1 MVSDETYE
9 ICLPVLQDATLE
21 DEDKTDRLEE
31 LLKEKTTLTG
41 QALENAILDA
51 LWRFREGGGTSASPP
66 SIRQTILRRPSPAPW
81 RGSGT
86 PLSGSPRLG
95 VSPLAPPG
103 FVPTPFGRTKSST
116 ASPFGSPRPSPRLA
130 FAAPVPHSPNLN
142 AYQFAINDTPSQ
154 EVFGDLQ
161 SDNVDWLVSDDAV
174 SVTSSIG
181 GGSGLNVAA
190 PEFVS
195 TRQENDMSPY
205 DMLRTILGP
214 TKSDEEIGAALAM
227 HGYDLGATVQAIME
241 TQMQDNLSL
250 AAQAEEARVVIGRS
264 MTPDQRPSTPADQQK
279 TGVICKFF
287 LSTGQCLRADCRF
300 SHDLSSH
307 ICKYW
312 VAGNCL
318 AANTCIFSHDP
329 AHLVNRLQVD
339 GSSTP
344 PTQHATVN
352 LQDYSSFPA
361 LQPGTPEQ
369 LPIFAAAAN
378 YPAVGVTP
386 PPGFKGHHGFS
397 GDRPRSRPGS
407 RHQQKEVTQAAPSP
421 DDADAFPSLG
431 AALIK
436 QGKKHH
442 GKRGGHGHNHKE
454 NFTPSTLADI
464 VKMSPSPTPSQQS
477 RKMAR
482 NGSSTSIR
490 NGENSAAAQA
500 IQQPQH
506 IPWLATGERANK
518 AYLKARQEA
527 IKHGGLRNKFLQS
540 AAQAWNRNDA
550 RAAKALSLR
559 GQSENELMRKA
570 HREAA
575 QQLYEERNKDRAS
588 FPEIYVDLH
597 GLHPEEAVEYLEG
610 VLMENVSETRPIY
623 AITGTG
629 HHSKNG
635 KDKVGK
641 AVRGFLN
648 EWRYAYREFSVPGD
662 RNSTGGILGIDA
674 RSWDRSLSRDGS
686 TLTKKDEDKDEVD
699 ILSQGVEI
707 GEGKVKLLVRDT
719 SMSKEPPKG
728 PARGR

>member
-9 ICLPVLQDATLE
+9 ICLPVLQDPDIE
-21 DEDKTDRLEE
+21 DEDKTDKLEE
-31 LLKEKTTLTG
+31 LLKEKTSLTG
-41 QALENAILDA
+41 QALENAVLDA
-51 LWRFREGGGTSASPP
+51 LWRYREGGGSTTSPP
-66 SIRQTILRRPSPAPW
+66 PIRQTILRRPSPAPW

-86 PLSGSPRLG
+86 PLSSSPRLG

-103 FVPTPFGRTKSST
+103 FMPTPFSRAKSST

-130 FAAPVPHSPNLN
+130 FATPVPHSPNLN
-142 AYQFAINDTPSQ
+142 AYQFAHDDTPSQ
-154 EVFGDLQ
+154 EVFGDYQ
-161 SDNVDWLVSDDAV
+161 SDNVDWLVSDDAI

-181 GGSGLNVAA
+181 GSSGLNVSA

-195 TRQENDMSPY
+195 TQQQNDMTPY
-205 DMLRTILGP
+205 DMLRSILGQ
-214 TKSDEEIGAALAM
+214 TKSDEEISAALAM
-227 HGYDLGATVQAIME
+227 HGYDLGATVAAIME
-241 TQMQDNLSL
+241 SQVQDNLAL
-250 AAQAEEARVVIGRS
+250 AAQTEENRVVIGKA
-264 MTPDQRPSTPADQQK
+264 MTPDGRPGTPADQQK
-279 TGVICKFF
+279 TGVICKFY

-318 AANTCIFSHDP
+318 AGSTCIFSHDP
-329 AHLVNRLQVD
+329 SHLVNRLHID
-339 GSSTP
+339 GSGTP

-369 LPIFAAAAN
+369 IFAATAN
-378 YPAVGVTP
+378 YPALGVTP
-386 PPGFKGHHGFS
+386 PPGFKMHHGYP
-397 GDRPRSRPGS
+397 DRPRSRPGS
-407 RHQQKEVTQAAPSP
+407 RHQQKDNTQAAPSL

-431 AALIK
+431 AAVVK

-442 GKRGGHGHNHKE
+442 GKRGGHGHGQKD
-454 NFTPSTLADI
+454 NFAPSTLADI
-464 VKMSPSPTPSQQS
+464 VKMSPSPTPSMQQN
-477 RKMAR
+477 RRVPR
-482 NGSSTSIR
+482 NGSSANIR

-500 IQQPQH
+500 IPNPKH
-506 IPWLATGERANK
+506 IPWLETGERANK

-559 GQSENELMRKA
+559 GQSENDLMRKA

-575 QQLYEERNKDRAS
+575 QQLYEERNKDRES
-588 FPEIYVDLH
+588 CPEIYVDLH

-610 VLMENVSETRPIY
+610 ILMENITESRPIY

-641 AVRGFLN
+641 AVRAFLN

-674 RSWDRSLSRDGS
+674 RSWDRSLSQDGK
-686 TLTKKDEDKDEVD
+686 TLTRKEEEKEAVD

-719 SMSKEPPKG
+719 SVSKEPPKG
-728 PARGR
+728 PSGARAR